1 MAGIDDIIGGWVK
14 DAEASGAIKQ
24 LPGYG
29 KPLELEDDKHVP
41 AKYRMSFRI
50 LKNAGYT
57 PPEVEML
64 KRVGEL
70 QAQIDEADDEAT
82 RTKLRQE
89 RDALKQKLDV
99 VMDKFKQA

>member
-29 KPLELEDDKHVP
+29 KPLQLEDDKHVP

-57 PPEVEML
+57 PPEVDMI
-64 KRVGEL
+64 KRVAEL
-70 QAQIDEADDEAT
+70 QTQIDEANDDAT
-82 RTKLRQE
+82 RMRLRGE

-99 VMDKFKQA
+99 ALDKFKRA